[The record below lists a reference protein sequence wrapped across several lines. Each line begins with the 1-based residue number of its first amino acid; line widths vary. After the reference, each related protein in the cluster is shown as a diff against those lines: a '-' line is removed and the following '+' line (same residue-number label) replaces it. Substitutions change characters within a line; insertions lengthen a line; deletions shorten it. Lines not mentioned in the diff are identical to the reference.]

1 MKITRMIPHKANE
14 TRNNTILADKI
25 VVKLSIFCLKFQ
37 QKFGHQTKV
46 RTIEVEPRSRNK

>member
-1 MKITRMIPHKANE
+1 MIPHKASE
-14 TRNNTILADKI
+14 TRNNTILTDKI